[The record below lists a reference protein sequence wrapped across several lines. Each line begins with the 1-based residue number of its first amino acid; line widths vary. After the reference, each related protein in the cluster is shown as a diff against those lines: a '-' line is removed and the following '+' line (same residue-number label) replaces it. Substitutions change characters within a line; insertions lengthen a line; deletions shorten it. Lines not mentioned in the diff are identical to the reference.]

1 MRPKGRDTRRTVI
14 EKGCDMAK
22 DVIDPFNSD
31 VDAYGRYE
39 YTDPQRRSSK
49 YSNRRCSDAT
59 LASLA
64 CDGDAGP

>member
-1 MRPKGRDTRRTVI
+1 
-14 EKGCDMAK
+14 MAK